1 MAETW
6 LIRGEGGGIVKM
18 SLPLHEVVAH
28 QLLKGFARRVNEDG
42 TDWTPEQAPERPPV
56 TARKLD
62 WVAWAV
68 HKGEKPDDAEA
79 WTKQDLIEKY
89 GA

>member
-6 LIRGEGGGIVKM
+6 FIRGEGGGVFEM

-28 QLLKGFARRVNEDG
+28 QLLKGYAKRVNEDG
-42 TDWTPEQAPERPPV
+42 TDWTAETVLVRPSV

-68 HKGEKPDDAEA
+68 HEGMRPDDAEA
-79 WTKQDLIEKY
+79 LTKTDLIEKY
-89 GA
+89 AV